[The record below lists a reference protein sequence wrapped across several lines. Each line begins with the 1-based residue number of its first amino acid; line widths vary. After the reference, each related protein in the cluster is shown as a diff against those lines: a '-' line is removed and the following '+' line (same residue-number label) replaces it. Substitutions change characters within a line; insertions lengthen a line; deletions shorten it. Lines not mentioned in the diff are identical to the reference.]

1 MSEETTTMR
10 IITLEEHFATPGFL
24 DGPGQ
29 DLKNAALK
37 FEGRATRLIEQLT
50 DIADKRIAAMD
61 AAGVDMQVLSLT
73 SPGTEQ
79 LDAPDA
85 VALSREVNDFL
96 AAGVKKNPKRFA
108 GFATLPTAAPDKAAA
123 ELESRMKSGGFVGA
137 VINGHNRGR
146 YLDDKFFWPILEC
159 AEALDAPIH
168 IHPTRPPQAVVDAY
182 YSGFSPLLDDMF
194 ASPGWGWHI
203 ETAVHVIR
211 LILGGAFDRF
221 PKLQLVIGHL
231 GEGLMSMF
239 QRLDNMTPAMTKLK
253 KPVTSY
259 LRENVHYTF
268 SGFNF
273 PATFLDLLL
282 EVGVDR
288 IMFSVDYPYQ
298 PMAPGKAF
306 LEQIPVS
313 AADRERIAH
322 GNAEKLLGL

>member
-1 MSEETTTMR
+1 MR

-37 FEGRATRLIEQLT
+37 FEGRAQRLIEGLT
-50 DIADKRIAAMD
+50 DIADKRMAAMD
-61 AAGVDMQVLSLT
+61 AAGVAMQVLSLT
-73 SPGTEQ
+73 SPGVEQ
-79 LDAPDA
+79 LPAA
-85 VALSREVNDFL
+85 EAMALAREVNDFA
-96 AAGVKKNPKRFA
+96 AAGVKTNPKRFA
-108 GFATLPTAAPDKAAA
+108 AFAALPTAAPDKAAA
-123 ELESRMKSGGFVGA
+123 ELQSRMKAGGFVGA
-137 VINGHNRGR
+137 VINGHVRGR
-146 YLDDKFFWPILEC
+146 YLDDKFFWPILEA
-159 AEALDAPIH
+159 AEALNAPIH
-168 IHPTRPPQAVVDAY
+168 IHPTKPPQPVVDAY
-182 YSGFSPLLDDMF
+182 YSGFSPLVNDMF
-194 ASPGWGWHI
+194 GSPGWGWHI

-211 LILGGAFDRF
+211 VILGGTFDRF

-253 KPVTSY
+253 KPMTAY

-288 IMFSVDYPYQ
+288 IMFSADHPYQ
-298 PMAPGKAF
+298 SMADAVAF
-306 LEQIPVS
+306 LHQVPVS

-322 GNAEKLLGL
+322 GNAEKLFGL